1 MAEVECATCFE
12 HGAAPCHAR
21 DSRGNV
27 LLDRSWVHLQR
38 HTHRRGDLHGSG
50 VGLGVGVGLGLTLT
64 LTLALTR
71 VEHHWP

>member
-21 DSRGNV
+21 DSRGDV

-38 HTHRRGDLHGSG
+38 HAHRRGDLGQGWGWGWGWS
-50 VGLGVGVGLGLTLT
+50 
-64 LTLALTR
+64 
-71 VEHHWP
+71 WS